1 MPTWCSSISFIMGD
15 LTRRPHWGRLVLRRS
30 AHALIVVCGVV
41 FLSFLAVRVL
51 PGDPAV
57 VYAGSRASADQ
68 LQQVHLQLGLDRPL
82 IVQFWHYLTAL
93 LQGDLGTSL
102 ATRRPVAEDLTK
114 ALPAS
119 LVLTC
124 VALAVGVPLG
134 IAAGVVSARF
144 HGRLVDRAIQA
155 ISLLAVALPVFWLA
169 VMLQDLFASKLG
181 WLPAAGQVSPRLADA
196 QHLPGISNAALVDA
210 IYAGNPI
217 VLVDTLIHLILP
229 AIVVAAYPFG
239 LLTQLLRSSLI
250 EQLQAPY
257 ATLARAY
264 GVGERRL
271 VRSYTLRPALTP
283 IVGIGG
289 LVLGS
294 TLVGAALAEEIFNW
308 PGVGT
313 YLVTAIRSLDIN
325 AVVGTTIV
333 VGVLYVVV
341 NFISDLWQAKLDP
354 RIQVE

>member
-1 MPTWCSSISFIMGD
+1 MRD
-15 LTRRPHWGRLVLRRS
+15 LNERPRWGRLVARRS
-30 AHALIVVCGVV
+30 GHAVIVVMGVV
-41 FLSFLAVRVL
+41 FLSFLMVRVL

-57 VYAGSRASADQ
+57 VYAGTRASAEQ
-68 LQQVHLQLGLDRPL
+68 LAQVRVQLGLDQP
-82 IVQFWHYLTAL
+82 VVAQFWHYVTAL
-93 LQGDLGTSL
+93 AQGDLGTSL

-119 LVLTC
+119 LVLTLI
-124 VALAVGVPLG
+124 ALGVGVPLG
-134 IAAGVVSARF
+134 IAAGVLSARF
-144 HGRLVDRAIQA
+144 RGRLADRAIRA

-169 VMLQDLFASKLG
+169 VTLQNLFASKLG
-181 WLPAAGQVSPRLADA
+181 WLPAAGQVSPRLADD
-196 QHLPGISNAALVDA
+196 QQLPGVSNAALVDA
-210 IYAGNPI
+210 LLAGNP
-217 VLVDTLIHLILP
+217 VMVGDALLHLVLP
-229 AIVVAAYPFG
+229 ALVVAAYPFG
-239 LLTQLLRSSLI
+239 LLTQMMRSSLI

-257 ATLARAY
+257 ATLVRAY
-264 GVGERRL
+264 GVGEQRL
-271 VRSYTLRPALTP
+271 IQGYALRPALTP
-283 IVGIGG
+283 IIGIAG

-341 NFISDLWQAKLDP
+341 NFISDLLQAKVDP
-354 RIQVE
+354 RVRVE